1 MDVLLFPTRFSRINS
16 TRKNRYYGSSIY
28 TGEYY
33 KSQAAS
39 SEKGRKK
46 IKREMVGGSR
56 IGSIYNSEKL
66 TWMSCGIDRPAQ
78 VITRPWDGRTGQ
90 QKKKPNVTD
99 AYTYFL
105 GRYVGRTLSNQTK
118 ISK

>member
-1 MDVLLFPTRFSRINS
+1 MDVVLFPTRFSRINS
-16 TRKNRYYGSSIY
+16 TCKNRYYGSSIY

-33 KSQAAS
+33 KSQAAA
-39 SEKGRKK
+39 KK

-56 IGSIYNSEKL
+56 IGSIYNSENL

-78 VITRPWDGRTGQ
+78 VITRPWDGRTGRRKKT
-90 QKKKPNVTD
+90 KKKQPNVTD